1 VILLIGTEPPLISGL
16 PRNEEFS
23 KALYTIDIGQND
35 LAIGLQN
42 TSEEQVKRSIPDILS
57 QFSQAVQVIL
67 DLRIGQ
73 FGDWF
78 DSDYIAV

>member
-1 VILLIGTEPPLISGL
+1 MLFIGTEPPFKSGL

-57 QFSQAVQVIL
+57 QFSQAVQVICNH
-67 DLRIGQ
+67 Q
-73 FGDWF
+73 K
-78 DSDYIAV
+78 Y